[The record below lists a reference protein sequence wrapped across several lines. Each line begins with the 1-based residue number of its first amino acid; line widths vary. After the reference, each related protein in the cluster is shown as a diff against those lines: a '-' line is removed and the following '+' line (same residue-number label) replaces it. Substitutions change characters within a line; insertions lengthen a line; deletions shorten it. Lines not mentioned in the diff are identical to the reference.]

1 MTGKT
6 LQNEFFNRV
15 LAQNLILEL
24 LILKNPRD
32 LAIQIS
38 ISIFLDHIRARFDVF
53 LDFSRIK
60 LGPLSSRYSPL
71 LLKPHNH
78 HSIALILPYRL
89 SIDPT

>member
-1 MTGKT
+1 MTGRT

-15 LAQNLILEL
+15 LAQNLIRSA

-53 LDFSRIK
+53 LDFSTK
-60 LGPLSSRYSPL
+60 SDHSGSKVSRGGAENRHPQS
-71 LLKPHNH
+71 
-78 HSIALILPYRL
+78 R
-89 SIDPT
+89 